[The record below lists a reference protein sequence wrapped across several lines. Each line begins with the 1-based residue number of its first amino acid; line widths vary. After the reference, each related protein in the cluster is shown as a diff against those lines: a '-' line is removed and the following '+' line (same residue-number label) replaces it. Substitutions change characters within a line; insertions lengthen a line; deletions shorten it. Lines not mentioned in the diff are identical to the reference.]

1 MQQKCTHQLRNH
13 HSWMI
18 ARASKTALTLLDRD
32 LVIGHTLF
40 RGSRPC
46 LLSHLPQKQ
55 SLVMILV
62 QKVRQARIQR
72 LLPQTHIHKD
82 ILSLSSCTL
91 LHTHHGG

>member
-1 MQQKCTHQLRNH
+1 
-13 HSWMI
+13 MI

-72 LLPQTHIHKD
+72 LLPQIHKD